1 MLCRAYIF
9 WGSSETLS
17 LLRTQSMLAIV
28 VILNCVNSGERVVG
42 RGHDGWAADAVRSP
56 RAGGFCVSVAW
67 ICVRIG
73 SSKVLLIS
81 AKQAFRHRAL
91 TER

>member
-1 MLCRAYIF
+1 M
-9 WGSSETLS
+9 S
-17 LLRTQSMLAIV
+17 AIV
-28 VILNCVNSGERVVG
+28 VIVNCVNSDARVID

-67 ICVRIG
+67 IYVRIG

-81 AKQAFRHRAL
+81 ARQAFRQRAL